1 MAIINTIGKPV
12 EGDNFYGREKEI
24 AHANL
29 LLDNGNSI
37 LLAAPRRVGK
47 SSLAKRLIA
56 EKNAKGWKSLYIN
69 LEGIRTEKD
78 FLENL
83 INSFR
88 KLNKWNQFCSK
99 TIKNLEKIDKL
110 TLGSLSISW
119 EKEDNLWPLY
129 QALLDALSQEEGD
142 ILIVIDELALFLNLI
157 SNEEKGLD
165 KVTFILNWLRSL
177 RQQLHD
183 NVRWIFSGS
192 VGLRNFTTTFSLGY
206 TINDLYPFHL
216 DEMTEAE
223 ASGLLSGLAASQGV
237 DMNPKIIEYIL
248 EKLEWKLPYFLQVI
262 FDLISIGTTNG
273 SVTKDTVD
281 EAYERLCTN
290 EYLATWHQ
298 RLKEYRDK
306 EPIARKVLN
315 LLSVRPEGLDRK
327 SILDYIMEG
336 KESDKKDDTDF
347 ALSDVFGMLENDGF
361 IVRDGMI
368 RRFKTSLL
376 RKYWSEN
383 FAL

>member
-12 EGDNFYGREKEI
+12 EGDNFYGRECEI

-37 LLAAPRRVGK
+37 LLAAPRRIGK

-56 EKNAKGWKSLYIN
+56 EKNTKGWKCLYIN
-69 LEGIRTEKD
+69 LEGIKTEKD
-78 FLENL
+78 F
-83 INSFR
+83 
-88 KLNKWNQFCSK
+88 
-99 TIKNLEKIDKL
+99 
-110 TLGSLSISW
+110 
-119 EKEDNLWPLY
+119 
-129 QALLDALSQEEGD
+129 QALLEALSQEEGD
-142 ILIVIDELALFLNLI
+142 ILIVIDELALFLNI
-157 SNEEKGLD
+157 ICNEDKGLD

-177 RQQLHD
+177 RQQLHQ

-192 VGLRNFTTTFSLGY
+192 VGLRNFTSTFNLGY
-206 TINDLYPFHL
+206 TINDLCPFHL

-223 ASGLLSGLAASQGV
+223 ATGLLQGLAASQNL
-237 DMNPKIIEYIL
+237 DLSPEMIQYIL
-248 EKLEWKLPYFLQVI
+248 AKLEWKLPYFIQVM
-262 FDLISIGTTNG
+262 FDLISVG
-273 SVTKDTVD
+273 SKGKPITKEVIDV
-281 EAYERLCTN
+281 AYERLCSN
-290 EYLATWHQ
+290 DYLSTWYQ

-315 LLSVRPEGLDRK
+315 ILSVKPEGLDRK
-327 SILDYIMEG
+327 SILEELIG
-336 KESDKKDDTDF
+336 GNGTNKKDEMDF

-361 IVRDGMI
+361 IIRDGMI

>member
-12 EGDNFYGREKEI
+12 EGDNFYGRECEI

-37 LLAAPRRVGK
+37 LLAAPRRIGK

-56 EKNAKGWKSLYIN
+56 EKNIKGWKCLYIN
-69 LEGIRTEKD
+69 LEGIKTEKD
-78 FLENL
+78 FLENF

-88 KLNKWNQFCSK
+88 KFNKWNQLCNRAV
-99 TIKNLEKIDKL
+99 KNLEKIDKL
-110 TLGSLSISW
+110 TLGTLSISW
-119 EKEDNLWPLY
+119 DKEDDLWHLY
-129 QALLDALSQEEGD
+129 QALLEALSQEEGD
-142 ILIVIDELALFLNLI
+142 ILIVIDELALFLNI
-157 SNEEKGLD
+157 ICNEDKGLD

-177 RQQLHD
+177 RQQLHQ

-192 VGLRNFTTTFSLGY
+192 VGLRNFTSTFNLGY
-206 TINDLYPFHL
+206 TINDLCPFHL

-223 ASGLLSGLAASQGV
+223 ATGLLQGLAASQNL
-237 DMNPKIIEYIL
+237 DLSPEMIL
-248 EKLEWKLPYFLQVI
+248 YVLAKLEWKLPYFIQVM
-262 FDLISIGTTNG
+262 FDLISVG
-273 SVTKDTVD
+273 SKGKPITKEVIDV
-281 EAYERLCTN
+281 AYERLCSN
-290 EYLATWHQ
+290 DYLSTWYQ

-315 LLSVRPEGLDRK
+315 ILSVKPEGLDRK
-327 SILDYIMEG
+327 SILEELIG
-336 KESDKKDDTDF
+336 GNGTNKKDEMDF

-361 IVRDGMI
+361 IIRDGMI